1 MAQCWVAVKSLSENL
16 MIDKVKLVLSVLLVA
31 AGIAGFYLLAD
42 KALVVRILVF
52 LAGLAAAVALFR
64 TTPAG
69 QNALTFTG
77 EAIAEAKRVVWPTR
91 KETIQT
97 TIAVFVLVM
106 IMAAFLAV
114 VDVGFAYMVQW
125 LMGRS
130 A

>member
-1 MAQCWVAVKSLSENL
+1 MLGYRKNLSEKL
-16 MIDKVKLVLSVLLVA
+16 MIDKVKLVLSALLVA

-69 QNALTFTG
+69 GNTLTFIG
-77 EAIAEAKRVVWPTR
+77 EAVAEAKRVVWPTR

>member
-1 MAQCWVAVKSLSENL
+1 

-31 AGIAGFYLLAD
+31 AGVAGFYLLAD
-42 KALVVRILVF
+42 KALVLRILAV
-52 LAGLAAAVALFR
+52 LAGIAASIAVLR
-64 TTPAG
+64 TTQAG
-69 QNALTFTG
+69 QSALGFVG
-77 EAIAEAKRVVWPTR
+77 ESIGEAKRVVWPTR

-97 TIAVFVLVM
+97 TVAVFVLVM
-106 IMAAFLAV
+106 IMAAFLAL

>member
-1 MAQCWVAVKSLSENL
+1 
-16 MIDKVKLVLSVLLVA
+16 MIDKVKLVLSALLVA

-42 KALVVRILVF
+42 KALVLRILAF
-52 LAGLAAAVALFR
+52 LAGIVASVAVFR

-69 QNALTFTG
+69 QNALGFVS
-77 EAIAEAKRVVWPTR
+77 ESINEAKRVVWPTR

-97 TIAVFVLVM
+97 TLAVFVLVM
-106 IMAAFLAV
+106 IMAAFLAI

-125 LMGRS
+125 IMGRS

>member
-1 MAQCWVAVKSLSENL
+1 MVNK
-16 MIDKVKLVLSVLLVA
+16 IKLLAAVLLLV

-42 KALVVRILVF
+42 KPAVVRILAV
-52 LAGLAAAVALFR
+52 LAGLGASIGMLWA
-64 TTPAG
+64 TPVG
-69 QNALTFTG
+69 QRSLSFIG
-77 EAIAEAKRVVWPTR
+77 ESVVEARKVVWPTR

-97 TIAVFVLVM
+97 TLVVFALVVV
-106 IMAAFLAV
+106 MAAFLAV

>member
-1 MAQCWVAVKSLSENL
+1 MVNKIKLIVAF
-16 MIDKVKLVLSVLLVA
+16 LLLI

-42 KALVVRILVF
+42 KPTVVRILAV
-52 LAGLAAAVALFR
+52 LAGIGASIAVLWM
-64 TTPAG
+64 TPVG
-69 QNALTFTG
+69 QQSLSFIG
-77 EAIAEAKRVVWPTR
+77 ESVAEARKVVWPTR

-97 TIAVFVLVM
+97 TLVVFVLVV

-114 VDVGFAYMVQW
+114 VDIGFAYMVQW